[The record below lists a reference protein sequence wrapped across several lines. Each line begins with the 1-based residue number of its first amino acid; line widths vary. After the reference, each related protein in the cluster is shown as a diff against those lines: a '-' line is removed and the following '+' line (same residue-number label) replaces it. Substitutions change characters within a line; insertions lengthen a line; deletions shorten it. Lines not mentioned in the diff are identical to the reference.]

1 MARQGSDNINHN
13 AHFYGA
19 IYGFFIPGNL
29 KSDAFPFVFQAI
41 DLNFIFYYF
50 CEKIKKQG
58 MYPSASEILTAFTKN
73 PDEGGK
79 LLFERYYKPLVLFA
93 DSF

>member
-1 MARQGSDNINHN
+1 
-13 AHFYGA
+13 
-19 IYGFFIPGNL
+19 
-29 KSDAFPFVFQAI
+29 
-41 DLNFIFYYF
+41 
-50 CEKIKKQG
+50 

-93 DSF
+93 DSFLTDIHFRKTSYRMFSMIS

>member
-1 MARQGSDNINHN
+1 
-13 AHFYGA
+13 
-19 IYGFFIPGNL
+19 
-29 KSDAFPFVFQAI
+29 
-41 DLNFIFYYF
+41 
-50 CEKIKKQG
+50 

-93 DSF
+93 DSFLTDIHFSEDIVQDVFYDFINIVPTARSPRKLSPLICSGAYGIPA

>member
-1 MARQGSDNINHN
+1 
-13 AHFYGA
+13 
-19 IYGFFIPGNL
+19 
-29 KSDAFPFVFQAI
+29 
-41 DLNFIFYYF
+41 
-50 CEKIKKQG
+50 

-93 DSF
+93 DSFLTDIHFSEDIVQDVFYDFIKHANNIRIFQFHHVCRNIHFLNITNNFICKSF

>member
-1 MARQGSDNINHN
+1 
-13 AHFYGA
+13 
-19 IYGFFIPGNL
+19 
-29 KSDAFPFVFQAI
+29 
-41 DLNFIFYYF
+41 
-50 CEKIKKQG
+50 

-93 DSF
+93 DSFLTDMHFSEDIYRMFSMISLNIVLTARSPRKLSPLICSGVYGIPA

>member
-1 MARQGSDNINHN
+1 
-13 AHFYGA
+13 
-19 IYGFFIPGNL
+19 
-29 KSDAFPFVFQAI
+29 
-41 DLNFIFYYF
+41 
-50 CEKIKKQG
+50 

-93 DSF
+93 DSFLTDIHFSEHRTGCFL

>member
-1 MARQGSDNINHN
+1 
-13 AHFYGA
+13 
-19 IYGFFIPGNL
+19 
-29 KSDAFPFVFQAI
+29 
-41 DLNFIFYYF
+41 
-50 CEKIKKQG
+50 

-93 DSF
+93 DSFFGRHRTGCFL

>member
-1 MARQGSDNINHN
+1 
-13 AHFYGA
+13 
-19 IYGFFIPGNL
+19 
-29 KSDAFPFVFQAI
+29 
-41 DLNFIFYYF
+41 
-50 CEKIKKQG
+50 

-93 DSF
+93 DSFLTDIHF